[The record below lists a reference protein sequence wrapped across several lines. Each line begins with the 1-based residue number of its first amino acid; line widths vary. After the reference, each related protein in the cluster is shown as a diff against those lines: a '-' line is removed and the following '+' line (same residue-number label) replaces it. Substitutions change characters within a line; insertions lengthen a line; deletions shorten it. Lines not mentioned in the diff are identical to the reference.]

1 MRKFTMFMSLFVALS
16 ATSFGQ
22 GTTLEVENLNYDA
35 TKVWDVPWGF
45 TAFDGLS
52 LNDQGVFFY
61 TNFDFGQAGEYI
73 IEVRG
78 FINYNAANELILE
91 VDGVAHDTISFPES
105 SVNWW
110 SDPMT
115 YDDVTPAVVA
125 FEPLQV
131 DGNLVK
137 ELKFISNSDSN
148 TGGDIIADWVNVK
161 PADIGTSI
169 HHLSAVTTP
178 ELFPNPSIDGT
189 VNILSEGLN
198 TKNLSVYDLSGK
210 KTPFEILNSNE
221 STRILIKENGL
232 FIITYTINGIR
243 HSNKILVGSR

>member
-1 MRKFTMFMSLFVALS
+1 MKKMTVLASVFVALS

-22 GTTLEVENLNYDA
+22 GTTLEVEDMNYDA
-35 TKVWDVPWGF
+35 STVWDVPTGF

-52 LNDQGVFFY
+52 LNDQGVFIY
-61 TNFDFGQAGEYI
+61 TNFDFGQAGKYI

-78 FINYNAANELILE
+78 FVNYNAANELILE

-125 FEPLQV
+125 FEPIQI

-148 TGGDIIADWVNVK
+148 QGGDIIADWVNVK
-161 PADIGTSI
+161 STGVGTGIQNPFS
-169 HHLSAVTTP
+169 VTSP
-178 ELFPNPSIDGT
+178 KLHPNPSIDGV
-189 VNILSEGLN
+189 VNILGEVLNSEN
-198 TKNLSVYDLSGK
+198 VSVYDVTGRK
-210 KTPFEILNSNE
+210 IPFEITNSKE
-221 STRILIKENGL
+221 STQLLIREKGL
-232 FIITYTINGIR
+232 FIVAFTINGIR
-243 HSNKILVGSR
+243 HSNKVFVGRR

>member
-1 MRKFTMFMSLFVALS
+1 MLVSLFVALS

-22 GTTLEVENLNYDA
+22 GTTLEVEDMNYDA
-35 TKVWDVPWGF
+35 STVWDVPTGF

-52 LNDQGVFFY
+52 LNDQGVFIY

-78 FINYNAANELILE
+78 FVNYNPTNELILE
-91 VDGVAHDTISFPES
+91 VDGVAHGTISFPES

-115 YDDVTPAVVA
+115 FDDVTPAVVA
-125 FEPLQV
+125 VEPIQI

-148 TGGDIIADWVNVK
+148 QGGDIIADWVNVK
-161 PADIGTSI
+161 STGVETDIQNP
-169 HHLSAVTTP
+169 LSAASP
-178 ELFPNPSIDGT
+178 KIHPNPSSDGV
-189 VNILSEGLN
+189 VNIIEKGSNCE
-198 TKNLSVYDLSGK
+198 NLSVYNLAGK
-210 KTPFEILNSNE
+210 KIPFEILNSNE
-221 STRILIKENGL
+221 STRILIKEKGL
-232 FIITYTINGIR
+232 FIVTYTINGTQY
-243 HSNKILVGSR
+243 SNKIVVGSR